1 MNSHPKP
8 DLAEIEEL
16 VQPIVREF
24 ITLLGYQDTE
34 KLIQKFG
41 GITFRVRK
49 GKRLKDNRRR
59 EILVEH
65 LGEEVTKKLEGYFGG
80 EDVYIPRNMHAL
92 REYRNQH
99 FLNDYYALI
108 EKGESA
114 RFALLKLCPIYG
126 VSDRWAQGLIA
137 KQNLS
142 SQQLDLL

>member
-126 VSDRWAQGLIA
+126 VSDRWAQNLVA

>member
-16 VQPIVREF
+16 VQPIVHEF

-34 KLIQKFG
+34 KLIKKFG

-59 EILVEH
+59 ELLIEH

-92 REYRNQH
+92 RAYRNQQ
-99 FLNDYYALI
+99 FLNDYYALL
-108 EKGESA
+108 ETGESSN
-114 RFALLKLCPIYG
+114 FALLKLCPVYG
-126 VSDRWAQGLIA
+126 VSDRWAQRLIA
-137 KQNLS
+137 EQNLS
-142 SQQLDLL
+142 SQQLNLI

>member
-8 DLAEIEEL
+8 DLAEIEDL

-24 ITLLGYQDTE
+24 ITLLGYQNTE

-126 VSDRWAQGLIA
+126 VSDRWAQNLVA

>member
-8 DLAEIEEL
+8 DLAEIEDL

-126 VSDRWAQGLIA
+126 VSDRWAQNLVA